1 MENKLSVQIFTIAL
15 ALASLY
21 TLSFNW
27 ASKNFEET
35 ARTHGEYIA
44 DGLEQDSLLDG
55 LTWDEAAKVATRKYL
70 RDSVEVIAYEIPF
83 FVEKSYREV
92 KEEELNLGL
101 DLRGGMS
108 VTLEVSLPDLMIALS
123 DYSSNEG
130 FRNAISTAKQNQ
142 KNSTSGFMELFEEAW
157 SDHVDNSAI
166 SDSTLW
172 RIFHNMEQKDLFPA
186 KSSDEEI
193 FVILDRES
201 ETAIDNTESISESV
215 SINLASLNLMYRN
228 FRMDVF

>member
-1 MENKLSVQIFTIAL
+1 MGHKVQPINPRKTNDFFNYLYGPVKEHYLTMENKLSVHIFTIAL

-27 ASKNFEET
+27 ASKKFEET

-55 LTWDEAAKVATRKYL
+55 LTWDEAAKAATRKYL
-70 RDSVEVIAYEIPF
+70 RDSVEVTAYQIPL

-92 KEEELNLGL
+92 KEQELNLGL

-123 DYSSNEG
+123 DYSSSED

-142 KNSTSGFMELFEEAW
+142 KNDTRGFM
-157 SDHVDNSAI
+157 
-166 SDSTLW
+166 
-172 RIFHNMEQKDLFPA
+172 DLFQ
-186 KSSDEEI
+186 
-193 FVILDRES
+193 
-201 ETAIDNTESISESV
+201 
-215 SINLASLNLMYRN
+215 
-228 FRMDVF
+228 